1 MSTDVAVA
9 ARDHGRT
16 RRYSIIE
23 SSVTTLPVEPLL
35 ASWDSSESPS
45 QRRLAEYKATIRAL
59 VAERLAAIDGA
70 AGLRLVVGGNRSA
83 RGDLD
88 NFLTPVA
95 DSLRDPRIASY
106 AAVRR
111 PGQESIIEI
120 GRAVPAPPLAEAA
133 WSFAVARTTTSSDR
147 EAWKA
152 EVAAGVGV
160 HRCST
165 GLGPIE
171 MEIGFAVGPHRS
183 WTNLWKPAIDALG
196 GVLGLTDARP
206 WHPRDD
212 RIDALALHRAVDP
225 ALGNAVELGIWWR
238 EHGTSAA

>member
-23 SSVTTLPVEPLL
+23 SSVTALPVEPLL

-45 QRRLAEYKATIRAL
+45 QRRLAEHRTTVRAL
-59 VAERLAAIDGA
+59 VAERLAAVDGG
-70 AGLRLVVGGNRSA
+70 AGMRLVVGGGRSA

-111 PGQESIIEI
+111 PRHESVIEI

-147 EAWKA
+147 DAWKA

-183 WTNLWKPAIDALG
+183 WTNLWKPAIDALRG
-196 GVLGLTDARP
+196 ILGLTDARP

-212 RIDALALHRAVDP
+212 RIALLALERELWPELEWDVQVD
-225 ALGNAVELGIWWR
+225 VWWA
-238 EHGTSAA
+238 EP